1 MKPDTLDT
9 MRKTSKQKLESRPP
23 TSGGP
28 PHCFEKASLRS
39 GKGEK
44 VCTGRDLAKT
54 LAGVKLSDLES
65 AAWQHDL
72 KIARKNLKAQANRWP

>member
-1 MKPDTLDT
+1 
-9 MRKTSKQKLESRPP
+9 
-23 TSGGP
+23 
-28 PHCFEKASLRS
+28 LRS

>member
-1 MKPDTLDT
+1 
-9 MRKTSKQKLESRPP
+9 MRKTSRQQLESRHP
-23 TSGGP
+23 TGAGIPDYFGKSRL
-28 PHCFEKASLRS
+28 SV

-72 KIARKNLKAQANRWP
+72 KIARNKLIPQANRWL

>member
-1 MKPDTLDT
+1 

-23 TSGGP
+23 TSGGTP
-28 PHCFEKASLRS
+28 DCFEKASLRS

-44 VCTGRDLAKT
+44 VCTGRDLANL
-54 LAGVKLSDLES
+54 LAGVNLSDLES

-72 KIARKNLKAQANRWP
+72 KIARKKLIPQTNRWL